1 MLPPILKL
9 VKANGYTVFEGP
21 SDYDLNIVAIRAAGR
36 DLTDQFDDLL
46 CCVYKES
53 GQWTANY
60 WPITTDPG
68 KYYLET
74 ASADFKVSGTAIL
87 APGQYRGAYRMGP
100 HGSTKYLALVQT
112 GNAVTVYRDSN
123 RDDEYDHVNAET
135 GMFGINIHASSTDP
149 YRKNE
154 ASSKVGKWSGG
165 CQVFK
170 RTRDFQAFM
179 SLCQKQILYTGYD
192 TFTYTLLEEKR

>member
-9 VKANGYTVFEGP
+9 VKGKGYAVFEGP
-21 SDYDLNIVAIRAAGR
+21 SDYDLNIVAVRSVGR
-36 DLTDQFDDLL
+36 DLTDQYDDML
-46 CCVYKES
+46 CCIYREN

-74 ASADFKVSGTAIL
+74 ASQDFKVSGTAIL
-87 APGQYRGAYRMGP
+87 SPGQYRGAYRIGP

-112 GNAVTVYRDSN
+112 GNAVTVYRDAN

-135 GMFGINIHASSTDP
+135 GMFGINIHASSMDP

-154 ASSKVGKWSGG
+154 TSSKVGKWSGG

-170 RTRDFQAFM
+170 RT
-179 SLCQKQILYTGYD
+179 
-192 TFTYTLLEEKR
+192 